1 MSIYLGRAPRDDDE
15 LYELVHLLWGVYIP
29 RHAVCPDHVSP
40 FEAFADAYF
49 ARSPVAVWKA
59 SRGFGGKSRTLAYLT
74 LTEAVTL
81 GAEINLLGG
90 SGAQSQNI
98 HEAMQDGWTSPVGS
112 KLYESL
118 VRNETQIYTYL
129 NNGAKIKA
137 LMASQR
143 SVRGPHPQRL
153 RMDEID
159 EMDEEILWSA
169 FGQPMA
175 KGGIEQHIVLSST
188 HQYPDKTMSA
198 MLDKAK
204 EKDWPVFEWCWRES
218 SNEKDGWLTKSM
230 IERKKQEV
238 SQRMWEVEY
247 DLQEPTIGSRA
258 FDTDKVEKVFGGWCT
273 HPDEIRPAQTR
284 YYPDECPYE
293 ECDHPARKVYKRE
306 LKSQRGEFYEFEDPD
321 TRNGEYITGADWA
334 KEKDFT
340 VIWTIRVDQQPARLV
355 AYARLNRKPYPMM
368 IKLFNERL
376 KRYPG
381 GAIHDGTGLGNV
393 VNDYIDQRS
402 RSFIMTGR
410 ARDDMLSE
418 YVNAVEK
425 ESFRFPKIETA
436 YSAHKYCSLED
447 LYGRGKDT
455 HLPDEVCAAALASF
469 QQDRNPVVSV
479 PALDIT
485 NDGSYWAGVG

>member
-1 MSIYLGRAPRDDDE
+1 MSIVIGRPPEDRDE
-15 LYELVHLLWGVYIP
+15 LYELVRLLWGVAIP
-29 RHAVCPDHVSP
+29 RYTVCPNHCSP
-40 FEAFADAYF
+40 FDAFADAYF
-49 ARSPVAVWKA
+49 AESPVAVWKA

-98 HEAMQDGWTSPVGS
+98 HDAMQDGWTSPVGS
-112 KLYESL
+112 KLYETL
-118 VRNETQIYTYL
+118 VKNETTIFTYL

-175 KGGIEQHIVLSST
+175 SKGIEQHIVLSST

-198 MLDKAK
+198 MLRVAK
-204 EKDWPVFEWCWRES
+204 EKDWPVFEWCWKES
-218 SNEKDGWLTKSM
+218 SNPKDGWLTQSM
-230 IERKKQEV
+230 IDRKRQEV

-258 FDTDKVEKVFGGWCT
+258 FDTDKVETVFGGWCT
-273 HPDEIRPAQTR
+273 HEIDDKEIYFPN
-284 YYPDECPYE
+284 ECPEGE
-293 ECDHPARKVYKRE
+293 ECTHLGRQVYKHHD
-306 LKSQRGEFYEFEDPD
+306 LDRGEFYEFEDPD
-321 TRNGEYITGADWA
+321 ESHGEYVTGADWA
-334 KEKDFT
+334 KEKDYT
-340 VIWTIRVDQQPARLV
+340 VIWTIRVDREPAHLV
-355 AYARLNRKPYPMM
+355 AYARLHRKPYPMM

-381 GAIHDGTGLGNV
+381 GAIHDATGLGNV
-393 VNDYIDQRS
+393 VNDYIDQRAHA
-402 RSFIMTGR
+402 FIMSGR
-410 ARDDMLSE
+410 VRDDMLSE

-425 ESFRFPKIETA
+425 EIFRIPKIESA
-436 YSAHKYCSLED
+436 YTAHKFCSIED
-447 LYGRGKDT
+447 LYGRGKDV
-455 HLPDEVCAAALASF
+455 HLPDEVCAAGLANFMIS
-469 QQDRNPVVSV
+469 RRPAVVV

-485 NDGSYWAGVG
+485 NDGSYWKAVG